1 MANKESRLVYSTDV
15 GRVHEREQ
23 PQVTL
28 TDGIVRIRRETKG
41 RKGKGVTTVSGIDL
55 PELGLKA
62 LAKQLKQKCS
72 TGGTVKKGDVVR
84 AGQVVA
90 KAGSTGRSTGPH
102 VHFEVHKD
110 GRPVNPRA
118 FLDKSRG

>member
-72 TGGTVKKGDVVR
+72 TGGTNSP
-84 AGQVVA
+84 Q
-90 KAGSTGRSTGPH
+90 SW
-102 VHFEVHKD
+102 
-110 GRPVNPRA
+110 N
-118 FLDKSRG
+118 